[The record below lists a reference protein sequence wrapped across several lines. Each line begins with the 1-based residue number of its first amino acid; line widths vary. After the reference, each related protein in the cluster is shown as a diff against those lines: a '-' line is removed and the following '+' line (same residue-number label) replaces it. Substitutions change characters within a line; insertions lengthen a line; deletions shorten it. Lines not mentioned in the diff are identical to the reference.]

1 MVSGYREVIICNS
14 HRRGSAL
21 IFVLIVVSSMTI
33 LALGLARRCRI
44 ESKLAH
50 SSAYKTKTYHLALA
64 GLQGCKAV
72 LTIEDEL
79 KPARAAFLCRSAP
92 VSLDSELLAGLK
104 ASLGADAVLAYWIR
118 DELGYLSVNA
128 FDPKGLEEFP
138 AVSPEQIAGILDWTD
153 PDNDTSSDGGEQ
165 DYYERLESPLLC
177 KNAPIQSLRELLF
190 IKGITRG
197 DYLGWLGKQHLTPS
211 EAGLGEKIADGH
223 VDIDNP
229 GLVNLFS
236 VQGDGRVN
244 INTVSSM
251 ILSTFPGIDRNAAEL
266 VLRYRAGPDGREGTE
281 DDIYIESSKQF
292 AEIDGLDGLQIE
304 LLGQYCCFESSV
316 FRVFSY
322 ARLRNYRCLLMA
334 TFMMK
339 DNKPEVLSLEKLL

>member
-1 MVSGYREVIICNS
+1 MTNCSS

-33 LALGLARRCRI
+33 LALSLARRCRV

-50 SSAYKTKTYHLALA
+50 LSAYKTKTFHLALA
-64 GLQGCKAV
+64 GLEGCRAL
-72 LTIEDEL
+72 LTTEEKL
-79 KPARAAFLCRSAP
+79 EPAGAAFLCRSYP
-92 VSLDSELLAGLK
+92 VTLDSELLANFK
-104 ASLGADAVLAYWIR
+104 ASLGEDAVLAYWIR

-138 AVSPEQIAGILDWTD
+138 VINPEQIAGILDWTD
-153 PDNDTSSDGGEQ
+153 PDNDTSSEGAEQ

-190 IKGITRG
+190 IKGITMA
-197 DYLGWLGKQHLTPS
+197 DYLGWLGNQHFTPS
-211 EAGLGEKIADGH
+211 ESGLGDTIAEGY

-244 INTVSSM
+244 INTVSS
-251 ILSTFPGIDRNAAEL
+251 IVLSTFPGIDENAAEV
-266 VLRYRAGPDGREGTE
+266 VLRYRVGADGREGTE
-281 DDIYIESSKQF
+281 DDIYIESSSQF
-292 AEIDGLDGLQIE
+292 AEIEGLDELQVE
-304 LLGQYCCFESSV
+304 LLGQYCCFESSA

-334 TFMMK
+334 TVTMK
-339 DNKPEVLSLEKLL
+339 DNKPEVLLLERLL